1 MGDAIAMWLLC
12 VCSVI
17 VGVLGL
23 VGCGDDESERA
34 ASQGNPEAAAVTFA
48 LHEENHS
55 GHNGKASLEAA
66 EATASVPGGGKHDGM
81 RVTITISPDTG
92 AGNPAHIHDVT
103 CAQYRAMGSFD
114 EQLATVEDGLSALD
128 HGRSETVITTELG
141 ARTNG
146 HYSINVHKPAHPY
159 DVIACGDIPR
169 R

>member
-1 MGDAIAMWLLC
+1 M
-12 VCSVI
+12 I
-17 VGVLGL
+17 VGPLGL
-23 VGCGDDESERA
+23 VGCGDDQPERP
-34 ASQGNPEAAAVTFA
+34 ASQGSSKAAAITFA

-55 GHNGKASLEAA
+55 GYNGKASLEPS
-66 EATASVPGGGKHDGM
+66 EATASVPGAAKRDGM

-128 HGRSETVITTELG
+128 HGRSETVITTEPT

-159 DVIACGDIPR
+159 EVIACGDIPR

>member
-1 MGDAIAMWLLC
+1 MSDLMRLLC

-17 VGVLGL
+17 LGPLGL
-23 VGCGDDESERA
+23 VGCGDDQPERP
-34 ASQGNPEAAAVTFA
+34 ASQGSSKAAAITFA

-55 GHNGKASLEAA
+55 GYNGKASLEPS
-66 EATASVPGGGKHDGM
+66 EATASVPGGAKRDGM

-128 HGRSETVITTELG
+128 HGRSETVITTEPT

-159 DVIACGDIPR
+159 EVIACGDIPR